1 MLSCAEVNAAHMLSY
16 ARRHAGMTQRELAS
30 RAGVPQPAV
39 ARIERGRVA
48 VGMDTLERL
57 LVVTGMTL
65 ELTPRSGAGVDR
77 SLIRASLGL
86 TPEERILA
94 AARAGTN
101 LAAFVAEA
109 ARGSQ
114 R

>member
-1 MLSCAEVNAAHMLSY
+1 MLRY
-16 ARRHAGMTQRELAS
+16 ARLHAGMSQRELAS

-57 LVVTGMTL
+57 LAATGMTL

-77 SLIRASLGL
+77 TLIRASLAL

-94 AARAGTN
+94 AGRAGTN
-101 LAAFVAEA
+101 LTAFIAQT
-109 ARGSQ
+109 RHGS
-114 R
+114 RR